1 MKSNLCLAMQ
11 NAPIDTYQFMV
22 NRYPRLV
29 RAMQWVAIL
38 SSGEA
43 GCALRDYVYA
53 RDGVTHANL
62 MRWGGGEAVSHFGG
76 PLRVIRRAIETRA
89 ILRTLR
95 RR

>member
-1 MKSNLCLAMQ
+1 MTKSKLCMAMQ
-11 NAPIDTYQFMV
+11 NAPIDTYQCMV

-29 RAMQWVAIL
+29 RAIQWTAIL

-53 RDGVTHANL
+53 RDGVTHSDL
-62 MRWGGGEAVSHFGG
+62 IRWGGGEAVCHFGG
-76 PLRVIRRAIETRA
+76 PLRVIRRAIATRP
-89 ILRTLR
+89 IR